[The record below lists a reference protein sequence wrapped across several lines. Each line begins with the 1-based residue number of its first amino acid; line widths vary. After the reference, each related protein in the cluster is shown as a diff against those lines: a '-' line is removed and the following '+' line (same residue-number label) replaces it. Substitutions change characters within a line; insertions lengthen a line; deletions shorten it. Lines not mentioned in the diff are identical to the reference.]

1 MTSTSVSA
9 HVAGTGSGAG
19 SGVAAGSGAAGKRGF
34 FVPLLHRQV
43 LERAQRQIAGR
54 KRLYPALAQLNVPP
68 PYHALNLLKVIWT
81 MLGYGPDRLGDAA
94 APAERADK
102 RAFSW
107 SVARTTITPA
117 FVQELVAFDA
127 EAVESGPSAR
137 AVERL
142 KAVLENMLDKEVN
155 EQGPTFTPLLAWAK
169 AAVAIRDTCLEQRE
183 RNELLRDHGL
193 L

>member
-1 MTSTSVSA
+1 M
-9 HVAGTGSGAG
+9 
-19 SGVAAGSGAAGKRGF
+19 
-34 FVPLLHRQV
+34 
-43 LERAQRQIAGR
+43 
-54 KRLYPALAQLNVPP
+54 
-68 PYHALNLLKVIWT
+68 
-81 MLGYGPDRLGDAA
+81 
-94 APAERADK
+94 
-102 RAFSW
+102 
-107 SVARTTITPA
+107 ARTTITPA